1 MNHLPLIIKRE
12 YLAKVKNKSFLLMT
26 FLSPLIMVGFISLV
40 TYLATVNNETIRTI
54 SVLDESE
61 FFKETLSSTEYTK
74 YHYLDGV
81 DLESAKSLS
90 NQASSYGLL
99 YIPNLPIDS
108 VSEEIKFLSE
118 DAPSLTF
125 ITNLES
131 KIENRIKELKLEKS
145 GVDLA
150 KIKAANT
157 NVNLGQESYEGVKT
171 SKAGSFM
178 KLAFGFFAGYLL
190 LMFIIIY
197 GNLIMRSVI
206 EEKNQ
211 SHYRGYYIFC
221 ETNSVDVRK
230 DIWDF
235 LSGHYSIRH
244 LDCDDRSFNGSLFFN
259 FWCRFKRNTSTRNRD
274 RGHEQPRCKF

>member
-1 MNHLPLIIKRE
+1 MNHLSLIIKRE

-40 TYLATVNNETIRTI
+40 TYLTTLNNEIIRTI

-61 FFKETLSSTEYTK
+61 FFKETLISTEYTK

-125 ITNLES
+125 ITSLES
-131 KIENRIKELKLEKS
+131 KI
-145 GVDLA
+145 
-150 KIKAANT
+150 
-157 NVNLGQESYEGVKT
+157 
-171 SKAGSFM
+171 
-178 KLAFGFFAGYLL
+178 
-190 LMFIIIY
+190 
-197 GNLIMRSVI
+197 
-206 EEKNQ
+206 
-211 SHYRGYYIFC
+211 
-221 ETNSVDVRK
+221 
-230 DIWDF
+230 
-235 LSGHYSIRH
+235 
-244 LDCDDRSFNGSLFFN
+244 
-259 FWCRFKRNTSTRNRD
+259 
-274 RGHEQPRCKF
+274 

>member
-61 FFKETLSSTEYTK
+61 FFKETLISTEYTK

-108 VSEEIKFLSE
+108 VSKEIKFLSE

-125 ITNLES
+125 ITSLES

-157 NVNLGQESYEGVKT
+157 NVNLGQESYEL
-171 SKAGSFM
+171 S
-178 KLAFGFFAGYLL
+178 
-190 LMFIIIY
+190 
-197 GNLIMRSVI
+197 LIHI
-206 EEKNQ
+206 
-211 SHYRGYYIFC
+211 
-221 ETNSVDVRK
+221 
-230 DIWDF
+230 
-235 LSGHYSIRH
+235 
-244 LDCDDRSFNGSLFFN
+244 
-259 FWCRFKRNTSTRNRD
+259 
-274 RGHEQPRCKF
+274 